1 MPCPSVALQLD
12 HSRGIAAG
20 IQVRGEKRK
29 KKTPFFAR
37 PAKRVTNRSYCNL
50 GLDQSIP
57 GERVRGRLLT
67 IRSQS

>member
-20 IQVRGEKRK
+20 IWSEEKNEKR
-29 KKTPFFAR
+29 R
-37 PAKRVTNRSYCNL
+37 LRSL
-50 GLDQSIP
+50 LDPLSVSRTGPSVIWDWTSLSR